1 MADHLFENQTITQE
15 GLNLIA
21 HATAADAIVYT
32 KALSNA
38 TVPADPS
45 NVSSYSGKVGT
56 IVSASSSGN
65 AARITLAFENS
76 DTVSSQAVKCVA
88 LMGRLQSESG
98 DGVIVAYCSSGES
111 SITLPSSSDEPC
123 VTRFVVNLVMSSGS
137 GSTINVVESGGASL
151 SDLSRFVSL
160 HVAGDPT
167 TGVNQTILGDKTW
180 EHQQDFNEACRFHDA
195 VVTNIVFPETD
206 NAYSLGLEN
215 ARYKALYGETVN
227 SSIVMANSV
236 SAGDARVGSLHV
248 SVQNDEPVVDL
259 SGSTLTGWRS
269 GGGAQDNPYR
279 YNLLIGGGLSVPSG
293 DEYGVLTITPQAVH
307 VDAST
312 GNVTYP
318 YVEVKVGTTAC
329 PLKSVCTQEL
339 LLCSTA
345 NASSAIIMYGEGGI
359 MMHADIM
366 PAHDTRATAED
377 CGRYQ
382 RPWNH
387 VYVRDAITFVMDNTS
402 EAQCITLYEDEG
414 TLVLSNGHN
423 LSLGNTWGNHGSIYG
438 APMGVSSERHTPSS
452 LPNSSTHADA
462 PTWDIEKGAIVM
474 AMPCWATA
482 RSVFMNR
489 KGAGDTITV
498 TFPNVAQA
506 PFEHGSNYDSD
517 PEKGAWYIASWRY
530 GSGNSPKSHFIPFST
545 QDSVNSKELFS
556 YLPAGRYRLL
566 NGVEECTGVE
576 YSEYHPEGMCV
587 LLQKIS

>member
-65 AARITLAFENS
+65 AARITLAFGNS

-160 HVAGDPT
+160 HAAGDPT

-215 ARYKALYGETVN
+215 ARYKALYVETVN

-307 VDAST
+307 VNAST

-318 YVEVKVGTTAC
+318 YVEVKVGTTAY

-566 NGVEECTGVE
+566 NGVEECAGVE
-576 YSEYHPEGMCV
+576 YSDYHPEGTCV